1 MRIRS
6 RFLAL
11 PVFTLCW
18 LAACGGSEEDGPG
31 GGAVPPPID
40 NFDGGGPMTPPG
52 MMPVKPLT
60 QPSRGSTV
68 SLSEDDSRLVVANPD
83 VGTASV
89 FAVDYAGALPV
100 VTKTGEVAV
109 GAEPAQ
115 VVIHPNGVSAFVVVR
130 KDQKVVRIDD
140 LGTTPKKGAE
150 VAVGSEPTGIAIE
163 PNGKMVWVT
172 NWVDGTVMGIATD
185 TMKVVTTIDL
195 NETLAAS
202 GLLGQGITA
211 RPSLSHPRAI
221 AMTNNGNNVDMD
233 EVLYVTEFYAMQKV
247 PLDATGSNAD
257 VAKVGV
263 VYKIPLNTKKAT
275 VIELPPMADTGY
287 KDINNVVSG
296 CFPNQLSSIVIQG
309 GFGYVSSICASPRAP
324 GGLSLGPAF
333 ATCATDATCPGAVVG
348 SCVATKCTTNC
359 TLDTQCGAN
368 GGKCNAGICA
378 PNGAGVHAS
387 NLTAVSIIDLGGNKT
402 IATVNMQKEF
412 ETYYGTLGTPD
423 DANRRLPL
431 NPLDIGFVPGTVTA
445 YFPSSGTD
453 AVFRVNFDAT
463 YAAAT
468 IESIGD
474 PKNPFINLAPSG
486 VDPSHVGR
494 VPTGIAVAHKTR
506 TEGSPTRYG
515 FVANYATRNVSVID
529 LANQEVAGLAAGTPV
544 TAASTPMPAEAAA
557 ADVLEGRRMFLTGLG
572 RWSVK
577 GQGFMACV
585 NCHGDGLSDNV
596 THQSG
601 RGWRQ
606 IPTLEATFNKKDPT
620 DYRVNSWSATQ
631 DELTD
636 HEGAIRSLMGGVGL
650 IVKDQ
655 SLDYR
660 SARLDVAG
668 QTGLTGTS
676 LMVSDTSNP
685 GGFPVANVI
694 DDWRILAAYFKTIR
708 SPRRAS
714 NLSPEKVA
722 TGKALFTEA
731 GCQGCHGGD
740 TWTISRVFYTPEPTG
755 TLAAALKTTS
765 WGSTATAAGFPASL
779 FPAVTPAMQ
788 MMRYAGAAAASFD
801 QLTCAIRPVGTFG
814 VAEPEVGV
822 VELRSDGVTA
832 AQGNEPDGKGYNVP
846 SLLGMSTGAPYL
858 HAGQVRTL
866 EALFS
871 EPFAGHFRAINPA
884 FLAASDPQ
892 RAEKVSQLIQFVLS
906 IDNDTPTIAIPPL
919 GPQGGVLC
927 AKP

>member
-6 RFLAL
+6 RFLVP
-11 PVFTLCW
+11 PVLTILW
-18 LAACGGSEEDGPG
+18 LAACGGDADDDIANNPK
-31 GGAVPPPID
+31 PPID
-40 NFDGGGPMTPPG
+40 GQDGGPIDQPPG
-52 MMPVKPLT
+52 GPVKPLS
-60 QPSRGSTV
+60 QPSRGSSV
-68 SLSEDDSRLVVANPD
+68 SLSEDDTRAVVVNSD
-83 VGTASV
+83 LGTAAV
-89 FAVDYAGALPV
+89 FSIDYAAGVLPAV
-100 VTKTGEVAV
+100 KKIGDVPV
-109 GAEPAQ
+109 GAEPVQA
-115 VVIHPNGVSAFVVVR
+115 VVHPNGNWAFVVSR

-140 LGTTPKKGAE
+140 VKTTPKKGPE

-185 TMKVVTTIDL
+185 TMQVTATIDL
-195 NETLAAS
+195 NATIAAS
-202 GLLGQGITA
+202 GLLGQGLAA
-211 RPSLSHPRAI
+211 RPSLAHPRAI
-221 AMTNNGNNVDMD
+221 AMTNNGDTVDND
-233 EVLYVTEFYAMQKV
+233 ETLYVTDFYAVQKV

-257 VAKVGV
+257 TAKVGV
-263 VYKIPLNTKKAT
+263 VYKIPLSTKKPQI
-275 VIELPPMADTGY
+275 IELPAMADTGY
-287 KDINNVVSG
+287 KDINNVVAG

-309 GFGYVSSICASPRAP
+309 GFGYVSSICASPKAP

-333 ATCATDATCPGAVVG
+333 AACTTDATCPGAGAG
-348 SCVATKCTTNC
+348 SCVNLKCATNC
-359 TLDTQCGAN
+359 TADAQCGLN
-368 GGKCNAGICA
+368 GGKCNAGVCA

-387 NLTAVSIIDLGGNKT
+387 NISAISIIDLGGNKT
-402 IATVNMQKEF
+402 IATVNLPKEF
-412 ETYYGTLGTPD
+412 ETYYGKLGTPD

-431 NPLDIGFVPGTVTA
+431 NPLDIGFVPGTVNA
-445 YFPSSGTD
+445 YLPSSGTD

-474 PKNPFINLAPSG
+474 PKAPFINLAPAG

-506 TEGSPTRYG
+506 TEGSATRFA
-515 FVANYATRNVSVID
+515 FVANYATRNLSVID

-544 TAASTPMPAEAAA
+544 TARSAPMPDDPAAKA
-557 ADVLEGRRMFLTGLG
+557 VLEGKRMFLTGLG

-606 IPTLEATFNKKDPT
+606 IPTLEATFNKKDPN

-631 DELTD
+631 DEVTD

-655 SLDYR
+655 AMDYG
-660 SARLDVAG
+660 SRLDVAG

-676 LMVSDTSNP
+676 WAVSDPQNP
-685 GGFPVANVI
+685 AGFPVANAI
-694 DDWRILAAYFKTIR
+694 DDWQLLSAFFKTIR
-708 SPRRAS
+708 SPRRAT
-714 NLSPEKVA
+714 NLDAAKVA
-722 TGKALFTEA
+722 AGKELFLQG
-731 GCQGCHGGD
+731 GCQGCHSGD

-755 TLAAALKTTS
+755 TLAAQLKTTS
-765 WGSTATAAGFPASL
+765 WANAATTAGFPASL
-779 FPAVTPAMQ
+779 FPAVTPSMQ
-788 MMRYAGAAAASFD
+788 TMRYNGPTPASFD
-801 QLTCAIRPVGTFG
+801 QITCAIRPVGTYG

-822 VELRSDGVTA
+822 VELRSDGVTPS
-832 AQGNEPDGKGYNVP
+832 QGNEPDGKGFNIP
-846 SLLGMSTGAPYL
+846 SLLGMSMGAPYL

-892 RAEKVSQLIQFVLS
+892 RAEKVSQLVQFILS
-906 IDNDTPTIAIPPL
+906 IDNDTPTIATPPL